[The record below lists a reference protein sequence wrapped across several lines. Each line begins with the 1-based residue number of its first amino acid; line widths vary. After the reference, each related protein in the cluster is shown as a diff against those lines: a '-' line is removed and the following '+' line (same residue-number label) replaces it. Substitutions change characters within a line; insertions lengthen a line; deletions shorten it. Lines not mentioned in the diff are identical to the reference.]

1 MRWTEVE
8 GERLFLDAVSRLG
21 FASWED
27 GYGSA
32 TDRARRRQEEPR
44 VDAGGVERVAA
55 GGQRAPPLAAARRL
69 EAHDAGR
76 VSIERGRLEGG
87 EAADLLGREAGVARP
102 RVVVGRREGAVP
114 PGLPA

>member
-8 GERLFLDAVSRLG
+8 GQRRFLDAVSRLG

-27 GYGSA
+27 CYGSA
-32 TDRARRRQEEPR
+32 TDRAHGRKEEPR

-55 GGQRAPPLAAARRL
+55 RGQRAPPLAAARRL

-76 VSIERGRLEGG
+76 GSIERGRLEAW
-87 EAADLLGREAGVARP
+87 EAADLK
-102 RVVVGRREGAVP
+102 
-114 PGLPA
+114 